1 MKILGADKFQP
12 KKRSKKEGLNSATP
26 EAKEEDIRIDEE
38 PENQS
43 ADGYAEQN
51 VCPDLEPRTKDESRA
66 RVDPEPEGLSDQLS
80 KAYANQQHPPEP
92 EVFPE
97 PQPEEPSEKSPQNET
112 KTENL
117 TSHGLQTFFE
127 SLPDENPEPLS
138 QDMNLP
144 NDLSDTTSEDDSKQQ
159 SEVVSVHLPGSVKAE
174 TRETRVAMQTK
185 QSKQNSAENSAS
197 SEAMPSFEYTPISK
211 SDRKSSDKPR
221 RKKRGPDSTDGDST
235 KPLPFSLRDIFHLV
249 FKRKVQILL
258 FFLAVVITVTIGT
271 LLAEPTY
278 QASTQ
283 ILVKLGRES
292 VFVPTTGNTRPVI
305 DSSREERINSE
316 IEIIKSRS
324 LAEKVVLALGPK
336 VIYEDLKEQEPGII
350 DRLKDRIFP
359 QNNKELTPDERAA
372 LNLEKAT
379 ANFQKNL
386 NVNAVKLSNIVQVS
400 LQHQNPRMVAMV
412 VNKLA
417 EIYLGH
423 HLEVHK
429 TPQSHKFFQEQS
441 ELLKNKLEQSETKL
455 KELKKQHQITSL
467 EQERTLL
474 LEQASTLHADLN
486 KTLSQEAEAEKRIRQ
501 LRRQLTV
508 TPKTIDMGEV
518 FDQNQNLI
526 GMLET
531 RLVELELEEKDL
543 LAKYTDQN
551 RLVQNIKEEIGIVK
565 EKLAAQEK
573 KSYGRKRSGANPTFQ
588 RVQEELYRNEAELNA
603 LKAKGQIQKSQ
614 LANYQVKLEK
624 LNQIDVK
631 LNQLQ
636 QQVDVNRENYRL
648 YLTKFEESRISDAMD
663 TEKIASI
670 HRLSR

>member
-1 MKILGADKFQP
+1 
-12 KKRSKKEGLNSATP
+12 
-26 EAKEEDIRIDEE
+26 
-38 PENQS
+38 
-43 ADGYAEQN
+43 
-51 VCPDLEPRTKDESRA
+51 
-66 RVDPEPEGLSDQLS
+66 
-80 KAYANQQHPPEP
+80 
-92 EVFPE
+92 
-97 PQPEEPSEKSPQNET
+97 
-112 KTENL
+112 
-117 TSHGLQTFFE
+117 
-127 SLPDENPEPLS
+127 
-138 QDMNLP
+138 MNLS
-144 NDLSDTTSEDDSKQQ
+144 NDLSDTSPEDDSKQQ
-159 SEVVSVHLPGSVKAE
+159 SEVAPVHLPGSVKTE
-174 TRETRVAMQTK
+174 SREKRITMQTK
-185 QSKQNSAENSAS
+185 QSKQNSAENAAS
-197 SEAMPSFEYTPISK
+197 SEAVRSFEYTPISK
-211 SDRKSSDKPR
+211 PDRKSSDKSR

-235 KPLPFSLRDIFHLV
+235 KPSPFSLRDIFHVV
-249 FKRKVQILL
+249 FKRKAQILL

-278 QASTQ
+278 EASTQ

-292 VFVPTTGNTRPVI
+292 VFIPTTGNTRPLVN
-305 DSSREERINSE
+305 SNREERINSE

-336 VIYEDLKEQEPGII
+336 VIYEDLKEQAPGII

-359 QNNKELTPDERAA
+359 ENNKELTRDERAA
-372 LNLEKAT
+372 LNLKKAT
-379 ANFQKNL
+379 LKLQKNL
-386 NVNAVKLSNIVQVS
+386 SVRAVKLSNIVKIS
-400 LQHQNPRMVAMV
+400 LQHQNRRMVSMG

-429 TPQSHKFFQEQS
+429 TPRSHKFFQEQS
-441 ELLKNKLEQSETKL
+441 ELLKNRLEQSETKL

-474 LEQASTLHADLN
+474 LEQASALHTDLN
-486 KTLSQEAEAEKRIRQ
+486 RTLSQEAETEKRIRQ

-508 TPKTIDMGEV
+508 TPKTIDLGEV
-518 FDQNQNLI
+518 FDRDQNLI

-551 RLVQNIKEEIGIVK
+551 RLVQNVKAEIQIVK

-588 RVQEELYRNEAELNA
+588 RVLEELYRNEAEFNA
-603 LKAKGQIQKSQ
+603 LKAKVQTQKSQ
-614 LANYQVKLEK
+614 LANYQAKLQK

-663 TEKIASI
+663 SEKIASVSI
-670 HRLSR
+670 IEPDRTCPSTGRTGKSKHEVEYPSGYFSGAQRWSGHGLLCGIYGRQNRENRGCGRNAWPPRARLYTYNEKCHRRRHWPVPRVHYERERLRARSR